1 MSARDP
7 ATHRRIHRLLSP
19 GFSARSLA
27 EQEPLVQGYVDLFL
41 SQVGRYAT
49 GLKGGNMVDWYT
61 WVAFDIIGDLAFGEP
76 FGSLDDG

>member
-1 MSARDP
+1 M
-7 ATHRRIHRLLSP
+7 
-19 GFSARSLA
+19 
-27 EQEPLVQGYVDLFL
+27 QGYVDLFL